1 MNVKPEASKYLNK
14 DNAANRHRCAI
25 RIMYGK
31 EKLTDVRN
39 CLKRCM
45 PNTNQNVYYFPRLT
59 ATWISTNLRLL
70 KNPPAPSIPVRM
82 CQVLRH
88 FEQQ

>member
-39 CLKRCM
+39 CLKRCR
-45 PNTNQNVYYFPRLT
+45 PNTNPRLT
-59 ATWISTNLRLL
+59 ATWISTNLRLM
-70 KNPPAPSIPVRM
+70 KTPPAPSIPVRM
-82 CQVLRH
+82 YQVLRH